1 VPANR
6 TAPVDHRPAIEDRK
20 GLMAQ
25 EENSSKFWTPG
36 RIVATAVVVAL
47 IATIGYTLF
56 GGHPE
61 EAAASKLVLP
71 GTPVTAAGVTA
82 PADFEVPRIDG
93 GTIKLSDYRGKVVVM
108 DFWAT
113 WCPPCRQEV
122 PQLVRIARENR
133 ARGVEIIGLHIDDR
147 GRSTPEAIRKFI
159 DGFGI
164 NYTVALANDDMFLS
178 YLGSED
184 DTIPQTLV
192 FDRKGRLVKH
202 LIGYD
207 ASEGRALDEAVNRA
221 LAGL

>member
-1 VPANR
+1 MESM
-6 TAPVDHRPAIEDRK
+6 TQEDK
-20 GLMAQ
+20 
-25 EENSSKFWTPG
+25 SSRLWTPG
-36 RIVATAVVVAL
+36 RIIATAVVVAL

-56 GGHPE
+56 GGHAE
-61 EAAASKLVLP
+61 EAAASGLVLP
-71 GTPVTAAGVTA
+71 GTPVTAAGVIA
-82 PADFEVPRIDG
+82 PPDFEVPRIDG

-122 PQLVRIARENR
+122 PQLVRLARENNS
-133 ARGVEIIGLHIDDR
+133 RGVEVIGLHIDDR

-164 NYTVALANDDMFLS
+164 NYTIALANDDMFVS
-178 YLGSED
+178 YLGRDD

-202 LIGYD
+202 LIGY
-207 ASEGRALDEAVNRA
+207 SESHGKALDEAVNRA
-221 LAGL
+221 VAGS